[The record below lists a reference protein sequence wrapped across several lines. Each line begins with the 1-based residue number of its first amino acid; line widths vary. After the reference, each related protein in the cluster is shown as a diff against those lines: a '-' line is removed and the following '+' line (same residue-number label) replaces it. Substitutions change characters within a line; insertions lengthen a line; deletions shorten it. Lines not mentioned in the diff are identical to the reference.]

1 MKKVSDLI
9 KLHKNLNKA
18 WLDLERQNEF
28 PEIFYGALLS
38 GENEVYQKNISES
51 KTFHEDWIET
61 IESFFPSL
69 NKITKDPKSGLKYLQ
84 QVEAIEKAKK
94 VNSDSI
100 RHLAANTH
108 MIKEVKEG
116 NVVPS
121 KILTTQ
127 AEINYAIYEN
137 RFIKTLVDR
146 LFTFVNHRYELVK
159 NNIESFQNNFFNF
172 KSNFE
177 MRESEIDLEIKLKV
191 KQDLADESVDL
202 RNKELLDRISYLLK
216 QINGVRTS
224 PFMEEIKNA
233 KPVTPPIMQT
243 SILLKNVDYK
253 NCYMLWLYLDKYNVL
268 NFDVEVS
275 EQNLTLDQLYLRNV
289 YQTALTMITNVYGNQ
304 KALEDHYQY
313 LDVKEYKRK
322 APKYIRKTLDELLTT
337 VDPIELED
345 TQINQYFLDKNK
357 EIFEKRMEEYQIE
370 TQNYELSMRK
380 ALRDTIGITNALFES
395 YFKLNDEE
403 EMDEIVFNRMVKED
417 LDKLLIEGKNKARV
431 ARIIREIKEI
441 DYNNSVRLEKRML
454 RDIDEIEKAI
464 IRDLKRSTMDKVK
477 KLALEERIRHERKN
491 LDANQRILSEY
502 LEYVSTQRQDLALE
516 HKEVIEK
523 IKLEEQ
529 KVRLQEKNLIALEKK
544 KALQI
549 YQAEMKKI
557 AEKKQKEK
565 KKLQDQIKL
574 QKQEE
579 KKKLIT
585 EQKRIK
591 MSSLQR
597 IEKEKQKIQE
607 DLNKKIKK
615 LEETNT

>member
-1 MKKVSDLI
+1 MKKVSDLV

-28 PEIFYGALLS
+28 PELFYNALLS
-38 GENEVYQKNISES
+38 GENEVYQKNISETKS
-51 KTFHEDWIET
+51 FHEDWIET

-84 QVEAIEKAKK
+84 EVEAIEKAKK

-108 MIKEVKEG
+108 MIKEVKHG

-137 RFIKTLVDR
+137 RFVKTLVDR
-146 LFTFVNHRYELVK
+146 LFSFVTHRYELVK
-159 NNIESFQNNFFNF
+159 NNIDSYQNKFFNF
-172 KSNFE
+172 KSSFE
-177 MRESEIDLEIKLKV
+177 LRESEIDLEINLKV
-191 KQDLADESVDL
+191 KEDLDDETINI
-202 RNKELLDRISYLLK
+202 RNKELLDRISHLMK
-216 QINGVRTS
+216 QVNGVRLS
-224 PFMEEIKNA
+224 PFMEDIKDA
-233 KPVTPPIMQT
+233 KPVTAPIMQT
-243 SILLKNVDYK
+243 SIILKNVDYR
-253 NCYMLWLYLDKYNVL
+253 NCYLLWLYLDKYNVL
-268 NFDVEVS
+268 NFDVDVS

-289 YQTALTMITNVYGNQ
+289 YQIALTTITHVYGNQ

-322 APKYIRKTLDELLTT
+322 APKYIRKTLDELLTS
-337 VDPIELED
+337 VDPIEIED

-357 EIFEKRMEEYQIE
+357 EIFEKRLENYQVE

-403 EMDEIVFNRMVKED
+403 EMDELVFNRMVKED
-417 LDKLLIEGKNKARV
+417 LDKILLEAKNKARV

-454 RDIDEIEKAI
+454 RDIEEIEKAI
-464 IRDLKRSTMDKVK
+464 IRDLKRSTMDKLK
-477 KLALEERIRHERKN
+477 KLSLEERIKHERKN
-491 LDANQRILSEY
+491 LEANQRILNEY
-502 LEYVSTQRQDLALE
+502 LEYVSNQRQDLASE
-516 HKEVIEK
+516 HKEVLDK
-523 IKLEEQ
+523 IKQEEQ
-529 KVRLQEKNLIALEKK
+529 KVKEQEKHLIALEKK

-549 YQAEMKKI
+549 YQSEMKKI
-557 AEKKQKEK
+557 KEKKQKEK
-565 KKLQDQIKL
+565 KKLQEQIKN
-574 QKQEE
+574 QKLEQ
-579 KKKLIT
+579 KKKLIN
-585 EQKRIK
+585 EQKRIRTQ
-591 MSSLQR
+591 SEQR
-597 IEKEKQKIQE
+597 IEKEKKKIQ
-607 DLNKKIKK
+607 DNLNQKLKK
-615 LEETNT
+615 LEESNQ